1 MDFPAD
7 LNQSEIIEENISYH
21 SDSDNQSY
29 EINEF
34 TQDIVKI
41 LFYLNNYNNNLIS
54 SIKRDYPS
62 EFKYHKNY
70 SNKYYCI
77 NSKWMNYFLELYNYK
92 KIRNLINEFSIK
104 SEEELYAKIR
114 KKEIP
119 LKSGYNNSN
128 IESIKFENFEPKKS
142 SIKYD
147 ICNVY
152 KSGEL
157 ARYFD
162 DFALVDKKLFEE
174 TKQYYKNL
182 INFDYDKDKINE
194 NKVKICLVDDIFIYK
209 INENTLGI
217 GIPEIS
223 MKTEFPIFKIQF
235 FIIINEKYSL
245 RYINE
250 EDKIN
255 SDSEINE
262 ILKSKD
268 LETYLI
274 TNRKVRFDEP
284 DNSKKINMKFNGNI
298 IGFIYN
304 INDFKIEKYW
314 GRTKEKYLKRMELKK
329 IYKELE
335 RANRKKEEEKLRE
348 KEKKQD
354 QMFRDTLMKKSLNI
368 YKKEEHVKEII
379 FGRLKYSNRFE
390 NNKLDPVK
398 SNLKLINNIPK
409 DKIQN
414 EENNRYAQNETKEIL
429 PKIYESF
436 NNQGFPKKD
445 NIRAQTE
452 ENKQIYLIK
461 NKNIRN
467 SFSEKK
473 MNNKLNKIINSSVK
487 PKIEKNNNV
496 NFKSSKNFFNKKYI
510 LPKLEIQTNPKCNK
524 KVNNELD
531 IVNNKKNVNILTKEH
546 TKKLKEIVKKENTKT
561 ENMVKM
567 KEKEKQEKNK
577 KKQGNEEI
585 NRKFQEKIEKKE
597 EMGKYNIFNYLVN

>member
-7 LNQSEIIEENISYH
+7 LNQSEVIEENISYH
-21 SDSDNQSY
+21 SDSENQSY

-62 EFKYHKNY
+62 EFKYHNNY

-114 KKEIP
+114 EKEIP

-128 IESIKFENFEPKKS
+128 IESIKLENFEPKKS

-182 INFDYDKDKINE
+182 INFDYDKNKING

-223 MKTEFPIFKIQF
+223 MITEIPIFKIQF

-368 YKKEEHVKEII
+368 YKKEEHAKEII
-379 FGRLKYSNRFE
+379 FGWLNYSNRLE

-398 SNLKLINNIPK
+398 SNLKLINNQK

-414 EENNRYAQNETKEIL
+414 KENNRYPQNETKDIL
-429 PKIYESF
+429 PKINESSKT
-436 NNQGFPKKD
+436 QGYHKID

-452 ENKQIYLIK
+452 ENKQIYLVE
-461 NKNIRN
+461 NKNIIRN

-496 NFKSSKNFFNKKYI
+496 NFKSSKNFFKKKYI
-510 LPKLEIQTNPKCNK
+510 LPKLEIQTNPKFNK

-531 IVNNKKNVNILTKEH
+531 TVNNKKNENILTKEH

-561 ENMVKM
+561 ENKIKM

>member
-7 LNQSEIIEENISYH
+7 LNQSENIEENISYH

-29 EINEF
+29 EINDF

-92 KIRNLINEFSIK
+92 KIKNLINEFSIK
-104 SEEELYAKIR
+104 SDEELYAKIR

-119 LKSGYNNSN
+119 LNSGYDNSN
-128 IESIKFENFEPKKS
+128 IKNIKLEKFEPKKR
-142 SIKYD
+142 SIKYN

-182 INFDYDKDKINE
+182 IKFDYDKDKING

-217 GIPEIS
+217 GIPEIA

-368 YKKEEHVKEII
+368 YKKEEHAKEII
-379 FGRLKYSNRFE
+379 FGWLNYSNRLE

-414 EENNRYAQNETKEIL
+414 EENNRYPQNETKEIL

-436 NNQGFPKKD
+436 NTQGFPKKD

-496 NFKSSKNFFNKKYI
+496 NFKSSKNFFNKKYL

-524 KVNNELD
+524 KVSNELD

-567 KEKEKQEKNK
+567 KEKEKQEKYK

-585 NRKFQEKIEKKE
+585 NKKFLKKIEKKE
-597 EMGKYNIFNYLVN
+597 EIGKYNIFNIYI

>member
-7 LNQSEIIEENISYH
+7 LNQSENIEENISYH

-29 EINEF
+29 EINDF

-92 KIRNLINEFSIK
+92 KIKNLINEFNIK

-119 LKSGYNNSN
+119 LNSGFNNSN

-142 SIKYD
+142 SIKYN

-162 DFALVDKKLFEE
+162 DFALVDEKLFEE

-217 GIPEIS
+217 GIPEIP
-223 MKTEFPIFKIQF
+223 MITEIPIFKIQF

-368 YKKEEHVKEII
+368 YKKEEHAKEII
-379 FGRLKYSNRFE
+379 FGWLNYSNRLE

-398 SNLKLINNIPK
+398 SNLKLINNQK

-414 EENNRYAQNETKEIL
+414 KENNRYPQNETKDIL
-429 PKIYESF
+429 PKINESSKT
-436 NNQGFPKKD
+436 QGYHKID

-510 LPKLEIQTNPKCNK
+510 LPKLEIQTNPKFNK

-531 IVNNKKNVNILTKEH
+531 TVNNKKNENILTKEH

>member
-7 LNQSEIIEENISYH
+7 LNQSENIEENISYH

-29 EINEF
+29 EINDF

-92 KIRNLINEFSIK
+92 KIKNLINEFNIK

-119 LKSGYNNSN
+119 LNSGFNNSN

-142 SIKYD
+142 SIKYN

-162 DFALVDKKLFEE
+162 DFALVDEKLFEE

-217 GIPEIS
+217 GIPEIP
-223 MKTEFPIFKIQF
+223 MITEIPIFKIQF

-368 YKKEEHVKEII
+368 YKKEEHAKEII
-379 FGRLKYSNRFE
+379 FGWLNYSNRLE

-398 SNLKLINNIPK
+398 SNLKLINNQK

-414 EENNRYAQNETKEIL
+414 KENNRYPQNETKDIL
-429 PKIYESF
+429 LKINESSKT
-436 NNQGFPKKD
+436 QGYHKID

-531 IVNNKKNVNILTKEH
+531 TVNNKKNENILTKEH

-585 NRKFQEKIEKKE
+585 NRKFLKKIEKKE
-597 EMGKYNIFNYLVN
+597 EMGKYNIFNIYI

>member
-7 LNQSEIIEENISYH
+7 LNQSEVIEENISYH
-21 SDSDNQSY
+21 SDSENQSY

-62 EFKYHKNY
+62 EFKYHNNY

-114 KKEIP
+114 EKEIP

-128 IESIKFENFEPKKS
+128 IESIKLENFEPKKS

-182 INFDYDKDKINE
+182 INFDYDKNKING

-217 GIPEIS
+217 GIPEIP
-223 MKTEFPIFKIQF
+223 MITEIPIFKIQF

-284 DNSKKINMKFNGNI
+284 DNSKKINMKLNGNI
-298 IGFIYN
+298 IGFIFN

-368 YKKEEHVKEII
+368 YKKEEHAKEII
-379 FGRLKYSNRFE
+379 FGWLNYSNRLE

-398 SNLKLINNIPK
+398 SNLKLINNQK

-414 EENNRYAQNETKEIL
+414 KENNRYPQNETKDIL
-429 PKIYESF
+429 PKINESSKT
-436 NNQGFPKKD
+436 QGYHKID

-452 ENKQIYLIK
+452 ENKQIYLVE
-461 NKNIRN
+461 NKNIIRN

-496 NFKSSKNFFNKKYI
+496 NFKSSKNFFKKKYI
-510 LPKLEIQTNPKCNK
+510 LPKLEIQTNPKFNK

-531 IVNNKKNVNILTKEH
+531 TVNNKKNENILTKEH

-561 ENMVKM
+561 ENKIKM

>member
-7 LNQSEIIEENISYH
+7 LNQSENIEENISYH

-29 EINEF
+29 EINDF

-92 KIRNLINEFSIK
+92 KIKNLINEFNIK

-119 LKSGYNNSN
+119 LNSGFNNSN

-142 SIKYD
+142 SIKYN

-162 DFALVDKKLFEE
+162 DFALVDEKLFEE

-217 GIPEIS
+217 GIPEIP
-223 MKTEFPIFKIQF
+223 MITEIPIFKIQF

-368 YKKEEHVKEII
+368 YKKEEHAKEII
-379 FGRLKYSNRFE
+379 FGWLNYSNRLE

-398 SNLKLINNIPK
+398 SNLKLINNQK

-414 EENNRYAQNETKEIL
+414 KENNRYPQNETKDIL
-429 PKIYESF
+429 LKINESSKT
-436 NNQGFPKKD
+436 QGYHKID

-510 LPKLEIQTNPKCNK
+510 LPKLEIQTNPKFNK

-531 IVNNKKNVNILTKEH
+531 TVNNKKNENILTKEH

>member
-7 LNQSEIIEENISYH
+7 LNQSENIEENISYH

-29 EINEF
+29 EINDF

-92 KIRNLINEFSIK
+92 KIKNLINEFSIK
-104 SEEELYAKIR
+104 SDEELYAKIR

-119 LKSGYNNSN
+119 LNSGYDNSN
-128 IESIKFENFEPKKS
+128 IKNIKLEKFEPKKR
-142 SIKYD
+142 SIKYN

-182 INFDYDKDKINE
+182 IKFDYDKDKING

-217 GIPEIS
+217 GIPEIP
-223 MKTEFPIFKIQF
+223 KITEFPIFKIQF
-235 FIIINEKYSL
+235 LIIINEKYSL

-368 YKKEEHVKEII
+368 YKKEEHATKII
-379 FGRLKYSNRFE
+379 FGWLNYSNRLE

-414 EENNRYAQNETKEIL
+414 EENNRYPQNETKEIL

-436 NNQGFPKKD
+436 NTQGFPKKD

-496 NFKSSKNFFNKKYI
+496 NFKSSKNFFNKKYL

-524 KVNNELD
+524 KVSNELD

-567 KEKEKQEKNK
+567 KEKEKQEENK

-585 NRKFQEKIEKKE
+585 NKKFLKKIEKKE
-597 EMGKYNIFNYLVN
+597 EIGKYNIFNIYI

>member
-7 LNQSEIIEENISYH
+7 LNQSEVIEENISYH

-92 KIRNLINEFSIK
+92 KIKNLINEFSIK

-114 KKEIP
+114 EKEIP

-128 IESIKFENFEPKKS
+128 IKNIKLENFEPKKS
-142 SIKYD
+142 SIKYH

-182 INFDYDKDKINE
+182 INFDYDKNKING

-217 GIPEIS
+217 GIPEIP
-223 MKTEFPIFKIQF
+223 MITEIPIFKIQF

-368 YKKEEHVKEII
+368 YKKEEHAKEII
-379 FGRLKYSNRFE
+379 FGWLNYSNRLE

-398 SNLKLINNIPK
+398 SNLKLINNQK

-414 EENNRYAQNETKEIL
+414 KENNRYPQNETKDIL
-429 PKIYESF
+429 PKINESSKT
-436 NNQGFPKKD
+436 QGYHKID

-452 ENKQIYLIK
+452 ENKQIYLVE
-461 NKNIRN
+461 NKNIIRN

-496 NFKSSKNFFNKKYI
+496 NFKSSKNFFKKKYI
-510 LPKLEIQTNPKCNK
+510 LPKLEIQTNPKFNK

-531 IVNNKKNVNILTKEH
+531 TVNNKKNENILTKEH
-546 TKKLKEIVKKENTKT
+546 TKKLKEIFKKENTKT

-567 KEKEKQEKNK
+567 KEKEKQEKHK